1 LLLGAY
7 KQVTDTKSEDKQMR
21 FIRNLVLFFVFLAPV
36 AALSALR
43 PGDLPET
50 SKWYF
55 HVDFKEMRSSDA
67 GKHLYAWLQEE
78 VFEDIREDAGVDLD
92 NEADFMTAFATEGDG
107 MVIVIEGDIS
117 QDTEDRLMAMG
128 AASGSLDRFGSG
140 DKAFFHIKDDDD
152 HENGDIDIDSFD
164 NGAYF
169 SFAVKNKLLVTS
181 TREKMEALLA
191 DRGRIKSVKSEK
203 GALFVLNAERNLMQA
218 GARAG
223 DLGDNVDWD
232 SNILRNTEQAA
243 LLIADKAGKIAIEA
257 QLVTTEAEMAESLA
271 SIVRGLIS
279 LQVFN
284 DEMDPE
290 IANFLQNTN
299 VDVEDTTLT
308 ITVALDPEAVV
319 AAIE

>member
-1 LLLGAY
+1 MRLL
-7 KQVTDTKSEDKQMR
+7 
-21 FIRNLVLFFVFLAPV
+21 RNLVILFLFLAPV
-36 AALSALR
+36 VALSALR

-55 HVDFKEMRSSDA
+55 HIDFKEMRSSDA
-67 GKHLYAWLQEE
+67 GKHLYAWLQDE
-78 VFEDIREDAGVDLD
+78 VFEDIRDDAGIDLD
-92 NEADFMTAFATEGDG
+92 KEADFVTAFATEDDG
-107 MVIVIEGDIS
+107 MVVVIEGDIS
-117 QDTEDRLMAMG
+117 QDTEDRLLAMG

-140 DKAFFHIKDDDD
+140 DKSFFHIKEDDDD
-152 HENGDIDIDSFD
+152 DDDNVDIDIDSFD

-191 DRGRIKSVKSEK
+191 DKGRIKTVKSEK
-203 GALFVLNAERNLMQA
+203 GALFILNAERNLMQA

-290 IANFLQNTN
+290 IASFLQNTS
-299 VDVEDTTLT
+299 VDVIDNKLT
-308 ITVALDPEAVV
+308 ISVALDPEVVV

>member
-1 LLLGAY
+1 
-7 KQVTDTKSEDKQMR
+7 MR
-21 FIRNLVLFFVFLAPV
+21 LTRNLVILFFLLAPI
-36 AALSALR
+36 ASLSALR

-55 HVDFKEMRSSDA
+55 HIDFKEMRSSDA
-67 GKHLYAWLQEE
+67 GQHLYAWLQDEVIDEVREE
-78 VFEDIREDAGVDLD
+78 AGVDLD
-92 NEADFMTAFATEGDG
+92 KEADFVTAFATEDDG
-107 MVIVIEGDIS
+107 MVIIVEGNIS

-128 AASGSLDRFGSG
+128 AASGTLDRFGSG
-140 DKAFFHIKDDDD
+140 STAFFHIKDDHD
-152 HENGDIDIDSFD
+152 HGNDHGHDHDIDIDVDSFD
-164 NGAYF
+164 DGAYF
-169 SFAVKNKLLVTS
+169 SFSVKNKIIVTS

-191 DRGRIKSVKSEK
+191 DKGQIKSVKSEK
-203 GALFVLNAERNLMQA
+203 GALFILNADRNLMQA

-257 QLVTTEAEMAESLA
+257 QLVTTEVEMAESLA

-284 DEMDPE
+284 EDMDPE
-290 IANFLQNTN
+290 IANFLQNT
-299 VDVEDTTLT
+299 DVGVSDKKLT
-308 ITVALDPEAVV
+308 ISVLLDPEVVV